1 MEGLSA
7 LVSSNKKDD
16 NLVKTIISVIDEKHN
31 LANQMISCGNERKQ
45 IGMETLG
52 AVNHAVG
59 ILESHSSN
67 NIIPKENYQSL
78 INDFKL
84 IYENDCDDLTPD
96 KVVRKMLFE
105 EILIKTNTI
114 EDESS

>member
-7 LVSSNKKDD
+7 LVSSDKKDD
-16 NLVKTIISVIDEKHN
+16 DLVKMIIAVIDEKHN
-31 LANQMISCGNERKQ
+31 LANQMISCGNERKK
-45 IGMETLG
+45 IGMEILD
-52 AVNHAVG
+52 AVNYAVG
-59 ILESHSSN
+59 ICESHSSN
-67 NIIPKENYQSL
+67 NIIPKENYLNL
-78 INDFKL
+78 IDDFKL
-84 IYENDCDDLTPD
+84 AYENDCNDLTPD